1 MLQEKDKGIWL
12 SLLTGVTAF
21 SFAYFF
27 KGVNAL
33 LLALISGMVLG
44 NLLNLKA
51 EWRGG
56 ISKSAGKL
64 LEYSLLFLAFDISFQ
79 TLGKLGFTTLG
90 ILLGAL
96 AAVLILTVYFSRQFN
111 CEGSTGWLIGFG
123 TAICGSSAIAALS
136 PSVTEKKEDIGIAMA
151 VVNLLGATGM
161 LVFPWFLTT
170 LSATPEQAGILIG
183 GALHS
188 VGNVAGAAYGMN
200 AETGGVALMVK
211 MARVAMLSPALLF
224 IRYLITRQPGQHWLQ
239 YLSLPWYLYA
249 FIGIGVLNSFFPL
262 PGEIKPWMEVA
273 GKLTL
278 TLAMAGIG
286 FAVSF
291 KTLYQSGR
299 KGLAFGLFMFALQI
313 AFFALML
320 LFI

>member
-1 MLQEKDKGIWL
+1 MLQEKHKGIGL
-12 SLLTGVTAF
+12 SLLTGVAAF
-21 SFAYFF
+21 SVAYFF
-27 KGVNAL
+27 KGLNAL

-44 NLLNLKA
+44 NLLKLKS
-51 EWRGG
+51 EWRSG

-79 TLGKLGFTTLG
+79 TLGKLGFTSFG
-90 ILLGAL
+90 VLLGAL
-96 AAVLILTVYFSRQFN
+96 AAVLLLTVYFSKQFN
-111 CEGSTGWLIGFG
+111 CQGSTGWLIGFG

-151 VVNLLGATGM
+151 VVNLLGAAGM
-161 LVFPWFLTT
+161 LAFPWLLTM

-183 GALHS
+183 GTLHS
-188 VGNVAGAAYGMN
+188 IGNVAGAAYGMN
-200 AETGGVALMVK
+200 PETGAVALMVK

-224 IRYLITRQPGQHWLQ
+224 IRYLITRQPGQSWLK

-262 PGEIKPWMEVA
+262 PGEVKPWMELA

-313 AFFALML
+313 AFFSVML
-320 LFI
+320 LVI